1 MQNQTSPRTVADIVT
16 WHRDLSQT
24 ARRTAF
30 RYMHL
35 AQLEPEDSMATLA
48 YGTMACGSATLLKH
62 LEEQLG
68 VDAGPG
74 KAILH
79 RAQAG
84 LQDISQQPG
93 DQEDALNAL
102 MMSLWEM
109 AEAEDSLIAMADA
122 PTPSLT
128 IP

>member
-1 MQNQTSPRTVADIVT
+1 MQNQSSPRTVADIVT
-16 WHRDLSQT
+16 WQRDLSQA

-30 RYMHL
+30 RYLHL
-35 AQLEPEDSMATLA
+35 AQLEPEDSVATLS
-48 YGTMACGSATLLKH
+48 YGVMACGSATLLKH

-68 VDAGPG
+68 LDAGPG

-79 RAQAG
+79 RAQSG

-93 DQEDALNAL
+93 DQSEALNAL
-102 MMSLWEM
+102 MMGLWEM
-109 AEAEDSLIAMADA
+109 AESEDNLIAMADA